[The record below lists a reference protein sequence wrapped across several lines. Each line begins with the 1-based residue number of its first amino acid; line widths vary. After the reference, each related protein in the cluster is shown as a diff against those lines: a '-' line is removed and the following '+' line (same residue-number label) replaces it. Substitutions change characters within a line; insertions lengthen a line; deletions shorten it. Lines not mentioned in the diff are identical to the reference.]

1 MSHSIAKETKQTAY
15 EDENCCT
22 NANNEDVNL
31 HKPYKIL
38 PGDQAGSAYVKLA
51 ECHLKVGQKI
61 RSVIVYMEEMITK
74 CWQWRDGWVIGTN
87 QDIKSGSI
95 PFLVF
100 FFLYFK
106 FGAKNPFSQLVL

>member
-1 MSHSIAKETKQTAY
+1 MKMLAIYMKKLQIITSLLNHAR
-15 EDENCCT
+15 
-22 NANNEDVNL
+22 
-31 HKPYKIL
+31 
-38 PGDQAGSAYVKLA
+38 DQAGSAYVKLA

>member
-51 ECHLKVGQKI
+51 ECHLKMDSKHEAVIAYAVAAHSYKKQTPKERIHI
-61 RSVIVYMEEMITK
+61 RDLSKTNSTISMIH
-74 CWQWRDGWVIGTN
+74 I
-87 QDIKSGSI
+87 I
-95 PFLVF
+95 
-100 FFLYFK
+100 
-106 FGAKNPFSQLVL
+106 